1 MAGNVNLVTIV
12 LKGLG
17 IQGNVMEGNF
27 AMLQALVNLKAT
39 VVQATSAS

>member
-1 MAGNVNLVTIV
+1 MAVNVNQVTIV

-27 AMLQALVNLKAT
+27 AILQASVNQKVT
-39 VVQATSAS
+39 VVQATSAN